1 MGHLLP
7 DKQLAWLPM
16 VSVLHQAPKR
26 ERKGREKGREWKR
39 TDRGRMTAEA
49 SNGDKEEQERG
60 STERKEQVRAHV
72 RDGAGASESRKVC
85 GKWWCVCNKVW
96 ERVCVRKT
104 ASVCAYGR
112 DQS

>member
-7 DKQLAWLPM
+7 DKQLAWLPV

-39 TDRGRMTAEA
+39 TDRGRMTAEG
-49 SNGDKEEQERG
+49 SNKDKEEQERG

-72 RDGAGASESRKVC
+72 RDGAGESESAWGRAEKCAESGGVRAIKC
-85 GKWWCVCNKVW
+85 G
-96 ERVCVRKT
+96 
-104 ASVCAYGR
+104 SAYV
-112 DQS
+112 